1 MAVKERIGIVVSDKM
16 NKTCIVAVNNRT
28 IHKRY
33 GKVVTR
39 TKRYV
44 VHDSEFS
51 SSIGDQVRICETR
64 PLSKTKN
71 WILTDVLR
79 KSST

>member
-1 MAVKERIGIVVSDKM
+1 MAVKERIGIVVSNKM
-16 NKTCIVAVNNRT
+16 DKTCIVAVNSRI

-33 GKVVTR
+33 RKVVTR
-39 TKRYV
+39 TKRYS
-44 VHDSEFS
+44 VHDSEFN